1 MKTLPSGR
9 GVARCGKPRET
20 PVGRAA
26 GEPGTGGYGGDP
38 DGCPRVS
45 PGRGARCP
53 RRCGSVHVDP
63 DTYRGRCNP
72 LGSPVTPRP
81 GLPRAPLPG
90 CPSLPAPGS
99 PVPPRLRPPVA
110 LRPMKCRGP
119 AGPGSPVAPV
129 SGSPV
134 PRWSEGGGSGRT
146 ARWWPNG
153 RFHPRYVRPWARTVE
168 SAMPAEAVWLRKFV
182 QEGRKVELTFTRQE
196 SRIDINAA

>member
-1 MKTLPSGR
+1 MKSMKTLPSGR

-63 DTYRGRCNP
+63 DTFRGRCNP

-134 PRWSEGGGSGRT
+134 PRWSEGGGQWADGPVVAERAISPAICSSMGSYSRVRNARRSSMAQKVRAGR
-146 ARWWPNG
+146 
-153 RFHPRYVRPWARTVE
+153 
-168 SAMPAEAVWLRKFV
+168 S
-182 QEGRKVELTFTRQE
+182 E
-196 SRIDINAA
+196 SRIDIYTAGKSN